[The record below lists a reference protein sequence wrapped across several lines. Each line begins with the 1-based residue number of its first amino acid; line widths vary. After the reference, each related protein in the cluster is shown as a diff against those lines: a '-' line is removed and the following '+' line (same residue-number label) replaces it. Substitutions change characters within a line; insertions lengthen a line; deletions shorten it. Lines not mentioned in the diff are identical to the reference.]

1 MILVGTADGL
11 IELALDGGEIRRALP
26 GVEVQALSG
35 DWAIADGHVLSLSEG
50 RPWPLPHG
58 LVGRCVLALPGG
70 RALVGTSD
78 ARLLAVGGPGA
89 PVTEPSF
96 DAIPSRNEWST
107 PWGGPPDTRSLAI
120 ASDGPIVGVHVG
132 GVWRTEGEQWVE
144 AVPPEA
150 DNHQVVANGDLVA
163 VAAAIGVGQ
172 SDDGGRTWDWRDDGL
187 HAPYCRAAALTDG
200 WLLVSAS
207 TGPGSRQGALYRRP
221 IDDPQRPFMPC
232 GDSGKDDL
240 PAAFTY
246 NIDTFEVAASGDLAA
261 MGTPTGEL
269 YLSDDSGATWTI
281 IADSLPGVRCV
292 QFVS

>member
-35 DWAIADGHVLSLSEG
+35 DWAIADGRVLSLSEG

-58 LVGRCVLALPGG
+58 LVGRCVHALPGG

-78 ARLLAVGGPGA
+78 ARLVAVGGQSA
-89 PVTEPSF
+89 PATEPSF
-96 DAIPSRNEWST
+96 DAIPGRKEWST
-107 PWGGPPDTRSLAI
+107 PWGGPPDTRSLAM
-120 ASDGPIVGVHVG
+120 SSSGPIVGVHVG
-132 GVWRTEGEQWVE
+132 GVWRTERDQWVE

-172 SDDGGRTWDWRDDGL
+172 STDGGRTWDWHDEGL

-207 TGPGSRQGALYRRP
+207 TGPGSRRGALYRRP
-221 IDDPQRPFMPC
+221 IDEPQRPFIPC

-240 PAAFTY
+240 PAAFTH
-246 NIDTFEVAASGDLAA
+246 NIDTFELAASGNLAA

-269 YLSDDSGATWTI
+269 YVSEDSGATWTI
-281 IADSLPGVRCV
+281 VADSLPGVRSV